1 MLELSMLQGVNDL
14 IESVRYA
21 EEQPLKAMVPTVLVS
36 YLTQAIPTVLGQLE
50 RTTEDVR
57 MTTYT
62 DKNKELPTDLQYALG
77 KASAKIPGRDYNQ
90 IPYIDAWGRTESSG
104 DPLVR
109 AVNNFLNPAY
119 VSKVNVDRVEE
130 ELQRLYDAT
139 GENVFPDRAAKYITD
154 ANGNRKDFTA
164 DEYVS
169 YAKDLGQ
176 TTYNL
181 VSEATSSSA
190 YKNMNNAEKVEYL
203 DRVYNYASA
212 LAKSKV
218 GGKPLSG
225 YQLNAKNAQKDVG
238 ISTAE
243 FLALYEKYG
252 SNYLSGEAYEK
263 TKAAVK
269 SGLTIEQYVNLK
281 TEANTDG
288 KSGVNKSEAMA
299 ALNNHPKRV
308 DLWDLINTTGAN
320 NPYA

>member
-1 MLELSMLQGVNDL
+1 
-14 IESVRYA
+14 
-21 EEQPLKAMVPTVLVS
+21 
-36 YLTQAIPTVLGQLE
+36 
-50 RTTEDVR
+50 

-77 KASAKIPGRDYNQ
+77 KASAKIPGKDYNQ

-104 DPLVR
+104 DPLAR
-109 AVNNFLNPAY
+109 AANNLLNPAY
-119 VSKVNVDRVEE
+119 VSKVEVDRVET
-130 ELQRLYDAT
+130 ELQKLYDAT
-139 GENVFPDRAAKYITD
+139 GENVFPDRATKYITD

-164 DEYVS
+164 DEYVA

-190 YKNMNNAEKVEYL
+190 YKNMGNAEKVEYL

-225 YQLNAKNAQKDVG
+225 YQLNAKNAQSDIGV
-238 ISTAE
+238 SAAE

-252 SNYLSGEAYEK
+252 SNFLSGEAYEK
-263 TKAAVK
+263 TKQAVK
-269 SGLTIEQYVNLK
+269 SGLTVDEYVSLK
-281 TEANTDG
+281 TGANTNG
-288 KSGVNKSEAMA
+288 KSGVNADEARA
-299 ALNNHPKRV
+299 VLDNHPKRV